1 MIASSFQSCRLC
13 LPMDGSEDHKIHCF
27 KNRQPCSAGAE
38 TLKVMSTIKDDER
51 EGPFQNVTASGI
63 EEAAPDVVI
72 LEEDSENDD
81 LIEIE

>member
-1 MIASSFQSCRLC
+1 
-13 LPMDGSEDHKIHCF
+13 
-27 KNRQPCSAGAE
+27 
-38 TLKVMSTIKDDER
+38 MSTIKDDER